1 MLDARQ
7 IKRIEAVHGGFL
19 YQHLYAVGCLFLAAK
34 AGASAVM
41 VERDE
46 DIEIETGAQ
55 RVYVQVKTRSAPIM
69 PSDIDDVLRRFSQ
82 LRREHAEGR
91 REGLARFVIIVNS
104 APSPD
109 VGDVPGP
116 AIASSL
122 VRELAAR
129 LVEQALA

>member
-34 AGASAVM
+34 AGASAVV

-55 RVYVQVKTRSAPIM
+55 RVYVQVKTRSAPIL

-82 LRREHAEGR
+82 LRMEHVEGR
-91 REGLARFVIIVNS
+91 REGGARIVIIVNRS
-104 APSPD
+104 PSPD
-109 VGDVPGP
+109 VGDVPGL

-129 LVEQALA
+129 RVEQALA